1 MYCSLHNHT
10 AQGSN
15 VKFLDSINRPEDMV
29 TYALELG
36 YKGMA
41 FTDHECLS
49 AAVSII
55 KVRDQVQKEH
65 PDFKFIFGNEI
76 YLIDETEVHNTD
88 NFFHFILLAKDL
100 EGWKQLRTLSSRAWD
115 RSYMYKGILRTPTT
129 YQDIEEVIGSN
140 PGHIIASSACIGG
153 ELGVTILNHNKE
165 RLNKFVNWCIKIF
178 SKDNFYIELQPALYE
193 EQQLVNKVLIN
204 LSKFFGLKYIF
215 TTDSHYLKKDDMLL
229 HSVFLNSKQSKD
241 RETEKFY
248 KYTYLMSIEEITENL
263 KQNGLSD
270 SMINAGFDA
279 TMEIYNK
286 IENYDF
292 RHSTIVPA
300 PFLPQFE
307 VIHLFKNYY
316 DKYPFIKKFAYSNVD
331 QDRYL
336 LYQIEQGFI
345 TKKQELCDLRVE
357 RINIEL
363 DIIDYISN
371 RLHQSLSAYLNLTV
385 DMVNTAWQVSL
396 VGCGRGCFTP
406 GQKVQLSDGTFEN
419 IEKVQKGTKVL
430 THLGNYK
437 EVYGTLNYDVNETLY
452 KITGIGRETITCTNN
467 HKFWGIKNSICNAS
481 SSKNQYCN
489 KFCKRNK
496 NCQYKQFHD
505 SCEWI
510 EAQDLK
516 VGDYITVPK
525 NHFLET
531 KTSVIDLSDYV
542 PNITIINND
551 YIYYRNEEN
560 KYLGYDEQY
569 IINRYINI
577 SPDFCRLI
585 GYFIGNGYTV
595 INEKT
600 NNYKVSISFNKAHK
614 EKIEDCVNI
623 IKGFYKGTINI
634 KEHTTKQVVSITIY
648 NKCYAYIFNK
658 LCGELAQNKHVPVFI
673 FENKDRVVQCLKG
686 LMLTDGSISIE
697 EHSAKYSTIS
707 SELYYQVNF
716 MFSLINIYS
725 RMYTSTKKKNNWK
738 PELIN
743 KITSADFDV
752 MMQTLFPEVKM
763 AKQIYYSNRV
773 KQDETYFYI
782 PVTKIETLEYRGKV
796 YDISVMDD
804 TSYTINGVAVHNSA
818 CGFYVNY
825 LIGATQV
832 DPIKYNLPYWRF
844 ANKERLDLF
853 DIDEDY
859 QPEKTE
865 EIIQLLRDKYGKD
878 NVLNC
883 ATFKT
888 ESLKSAVLTSC
899 RGRGI
904 NNDEAQAMA
913 LMVPQHRGKTYTLQ
927 QCEFGDEEQG
937 FDPVPEFINKLKSY
951 EGLYETVKMIEG
963 LSTNCSIHASA
974 LYVFNNSYLEYN
986 SLMKA
991 PNGTRIT
998 AFNMHDS
1005 DDLGALKMDVLRTDA
1020 QSKMAKCLSLL
1031 LKDNQ
1036 IEWQGSLRATYDKYL
1051 HPDVLDYD
1059 SSDMWHKAWNGEIE
1073 QLFQFETQVGGVCI
1087 KKSRPTNVLELAEI
1101 NSIMRLQSE
1110 SGEQPIDRYVR
1121 FRNDPEQWYQEM
1133 RDNGLNEHEISILEK
1148 YLKKSYGVSG
1158 SQEVLMQIL
1167 MDPEVCGFTL
1177 REANDARKAIAKK
1190 QTKKL
1195 IQLKKDFFEK
1205 GSLTPGSDNKI
1216 VELDF

>member
-29 TYALELG
+29 AYALELG

-55 KVRDQVQKEH
+55 KVRDQIQKEH

-100 EGWKQLRTLSSRAWD
+100 EGWKQLRILSSRAWD
-115 RSYMYKGILRTPTT
+115 RSYMYKGMLRTPTT

-153 ELGVTILNHNKE
+153 ELGVTILNHDKE
-165 RLNKFVNWCIKIF
+165 RLNKFVNWCINLF

-316 DKYPFIKKFAYSNVD
+316 DKYPFVKKFAYSNVD

-396 VGCGRGCFTP
+396 VGCGRG
-406 GQKVQLSDGTFEN
+406 
-419 IEKVQKGTKVL
+419 
-430 THLGNYK
+430 
-437 EVYGTLNYDVNETLY
+437 
-452 KITGIGRETITCTNN
+452 
-467 HKFWGIKNSICNAS
+467 
-481 SSKNQYCN
+481 
-489 KFCKRNK
+489 
-496 NCQYKQFHD
+496 
-505 SCEWI
+505 
-510 EAQDLK
+510 
-516 VGDYITVPK
+516 
-525 NHFLET
+525 
-531 KTSVIDLSDYV
+531 
-542 PNITIINND
+542 
-551 YIYYRNEEN
+551 
-560 KYLGYDEQY
+560 
-569 IINRYINI
+569 
-577 SPDFCRLI
+577 
-585 GYFIGNGYTV
+585 
-595 INEKT
+595 
-600 NNYKVSISFNKAHK
+600 
-614 EKIEDCVNI
+614 
-623 IKGFYKGTINI
+623 
-634 KEHTTKQVVSITIY
+634 
-648 NKCYAYIFNK
+648 
-658 LCGELAQNKHVPVFI
+658 
-673 FENKDRVVQCLKG
+673 
-686 LMLTDGSISIE
+686 
-697 EHSAKYSTIS
+697 
-707 SELYYQVNF
+707 
-716 MFSLINIYS
+716 
-725 RMYTSTKKKNNWK
+725 
-738 PELIN
+738 
-743 KITSADFDV
+743 
-752 MMQTLFPEVKM
+752 
-763 AKQIYYSNRV
+763 
-773 KQDETYFYI
+773 
-782 PVTKIETLEYRGKV
+782 
-796 YDISVMDD
+796 
-804 TSYTINGVAVHNSA
+804 SA

-865 EIIQLLRDKYGKD
+865 EIIQLLRDKYGND

-1059 SSDMWHKAWNGEIE
+1059 NPDMWHKAWNGEIE

-1205 GSLTPGSDNKI
+1205 GRLTPGSDNKI